1 MKNCLSRVKEYPVQ
15 GLTDVRLPQ
24 PKFPLETAGLVKGR
38 VADGDSPQRNGAGSG
53 CGGSE

>member
-1 MKNCLSRVKEYPVQ
+1 MKEYPVQ

-38 VADGDSPQRNGAGSG
+38 VAAGERARSEMGQVRAAEEASDS
-53 CGGSE
+53 